1 MTLPR
6 AISLTADGHPADTV
20 TLAHGDRHRRRVRL
34 TTDAG
39 VLFLLDLPEARVLRD
54 GDLLRLDDGRLIAV
68 RAAPE
73 PVLEVTAATPAD
85 LARLAWHLG
94 NRHTPV
100 QVLDEGLLRLAPD
113 HVLEAM
119 LRGLG
124 GFVTR
129 TTAPFAPEGGAY
141 APGHHASHH
150 RADAANDHDEPTAA
164 GLGGQADE
172 APGTC

>member
-1 MTLPR
+1 MTLFR
-6 AISLTADGHPADTV
+6 ATSVTTTGRPSDTV

-39 VLFLLDLPEARVLRD
+39 TPFLLDLPETRVLRD

-68 RAAPE
+68 RAAAE
-73 PVLEVTAATPAD
+73 PVLEVTASSPAD

-141 APGHHASHH
+141 AHGGHAATHADHAPG
-150 RADAANDHDEPTAA
+150 P
-164 GLGGQADE
+164 ADE
-172 APGTC
+172 VPGTC

>member
-6 AISLTADGHPADTV
+6 ATTITAHGRPADTV
-20 TLAHGDRHRRRVRL
+20 TLAHGDRHRRRARL
-34 TTDAG
+34 ATDG
-39 VLFLLDLPEARVLRD
+39 GLPFLLDLPEARVLRD

-73 PVLEVTAATPAD
+73 PVLEVTAASPAD

-141 APGHHASHH
+141 SHGHAATQLADDPGLA
-150 RADAANDHDEPTAA
+150 E
-164 GLGGQADE
+164 E
-172 APGTC
+172 VPGTC

>member
-1 MTLPR
+1 
-6 AISLTADGHPADTV
+6 
-20 TLAHGDRHRRRVRL
+20 
-34 TTDAG
+34 
-39 VLFLLDLPEARVLRD
+39 VLRD

-68 RAAPE
+68 RAASE
-73 PVLEVTAATPAD
+73 PFLEVTANSPAD

-129 TTAPFAPEGGAY
+129 TTALFAPEGGAY
-141 APGHHASHH
+141 AHGGHASAHGAEDH
-150 RADAANDHDEPTAA
+150 RP
-164 GLGGQADE
+164 GSADE